1 MRADD
6 DLDVLR
12 PHSELLQLSEDTGRL
27 FGGGIRA
34 SRILGHS
41 RVDQDVAPTIGLN
54 QVAACRHQDRTA
66 GHRNVARLLVDEID
80 ASGPGHRSIIAR
92 MWRQS
97 PPSASIAAEILE
109 DARLLS
115 W

>member
-12 PHSELLQLSEDTGRL
+12 PYSEPLQLSEDTGRL

-41 RVDQDVAPTIGLN
+41 RVDQDVAPIIGLN

-66 GHRNVARLLVDEID
+66 GHRNVARILVDEIH
-80 ASGPGHRSIIAR
+80 AGGPGHRS
-92 MWRQS
+92 M
-97 PPSASIAAEILE
+97 IAALVLASSGMRA
-109 DARLLS
+109 DLS
-115 W
+115 FD